1 MVKRPLKIEIPVKL
15 GILLICDQVK
25 IIINLWIKRKV
36 KIDLCRESKLLKSLI
51 QIKVKLYKYNLK
63 IKTLKIKNTKLEL
76 KATTVIFCNQKKFLL
91 KIKDLYL
98 NHLILKEKVIQILN
112 QEARSWI
119 INFKFTKHSS
129 RKIID

>member
-119 INFKFTKHSS
+119 INFKFTKHSL

>member
-76 KATTVIFCNQKKFLL
+76 KATIVIFCNQ
-91 KIKDLYL
+91 
-98 NHLILKEKVIQILN
+98 
-112 QEARSWI
+112 
-119 INFKFTKHSS
+119 
-129 RKIID
+129 